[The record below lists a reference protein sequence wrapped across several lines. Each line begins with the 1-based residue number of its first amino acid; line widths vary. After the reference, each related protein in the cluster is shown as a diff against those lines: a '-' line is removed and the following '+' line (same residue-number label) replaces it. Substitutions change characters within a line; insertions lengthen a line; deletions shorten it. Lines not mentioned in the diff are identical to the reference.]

1 MEVGLAPDYI
11 IYNNGIIYSTNRI
24 VDTTTG
30 YKRFLESKIKKTTTE
45 KNGYERVGLYINK
58 KIKFFYI
65 HRLVAMAYI
74 PNPYNLPLV
83 NHIDKNRKNNNVS
96 NLEWCDS
103 MYNNQSINTCK
114 NFGNVGKTPSN
125 TYRVIYASNGVKHSQ
140 TFKTEDEAISYLFV
154 KELFLKLEL

>member
-1 MEVGLAPDYI
+1 MEICLAPDYI
-11 IYNNGIIYSTNRI
+11 IYDNGIIYSTNRI
-24 VDTTTG
+24 IDTTTNH
-30 YKRFLESKIKKTTTE
+30 KRFLEGKLKLTKIE

-58 KIKFFYI
+58 KIKFFYV

-74 PNPYNLPLV
+74 PNPNNLPIV
-83 NHIDKNRKNNNVS
+83 NHIDRNRKNNNVS

-114 NFGNVGKTPSN
+114 NFGNITKTSSN
-125 TYRVIYASNGVKHSQ
+125 TYSTKYTTNGNTHKKS
-140 TFKTEDEAISYLFV
+140 FKTEEEAIAHLFV